1 MPEVIRMRRENGGME
16 TGEDADS
23 TGGKVYAKPFIVRK
37 RIGAT
42 YYEVAAYF
50 SRSGRESLDEKI
62 LRLVRSEALNGGAD
76 R

>member
-1 MPEVIRMRRENGGME
+1 ME
-16 TGEDADS
+16 TGGDADL
-23 TGGKVYAKPFIVRK
+23 TGGKVYAKPFIIRK

-42 YYEVAAYF
+42 SHEISAYF
-50 SRSGRESLDEKI
+50 RQFGQSSRETFDEKI

>member
-1 MPEVIRMRRENGGME
+1 MRRENGVME
-16 TGEDADS
+16 TGGPTVAEKDDLKD
-23 TGGKVYAKPFIVRK
+23 GKVYAKPFIVRK